1 MSRIFLEALPIFLLF
16 VVGCSAVETFPNTL
30 LSDGSVLQV
39 QLANVTDIAPY
50 KRRITI
56 APSTNATFELINVS
70 TEASFI
76 IFQIHT
82 YQYNVTL
89 SYNKYNMNK
98 VSNESVFGSNIGLL
112 TRQTKN
118 VVSLYVRNDN
128 VKSVE
133 ALLVAV
139 AYNDKEPVPGGCNME
154 FNTEIA
160 PYTKVYMQ
168 DVMVFVDVQ
177 PASVPFKDTKPPICK
192 NDPVELEIYWM
203 SLTEQDFSVDSYFV
217 GISNML
223 TVESIMENGQKIEPR
238 NATSWM
244 RRVFSAYTGIGTFYV
259 AVATYKDHSAA
270 YVPAFTY
277 ACSPIID
284 PESCELLPTSFA
296 KFISACCFIL
306 GLLSILF
313 GHACIKFNM
322 TLPVLFTGTVFGY
335 GLTDDIGLGL
345 LIGIAVVVVWL
356 ICNVST
362 PIIGNCLFALTLGL
376 LFTSIISLHV
386 SSTFFFRKTMTRE
399 APVNVSGNKAI
410 CSRKD
415 QPGREGGLMLYVYRL
430 RNILYFDSFADS
442 FTLVQD
448 DVVYW
453 IAFAF
458 ITVCL
463 SLVISLCSFVA
474 HIYVC
479 SIFSSLM
486 VVLPLDYW
494 IGSTLKYIVINV
506 LRRATVKGFD
516 MAIVQLPPLQAKDII
531 VIVLWVFL
539 AIFHNLA
546 HFCKGGLYSL
556 GTRNNEYTP
565 MDI

>member
-1 MSRIFLEALPIFLLF
+1 
-16 VVGCSAVETFPNTL
+16 
-30 LSDGSVLQV
+30 
-39 QLANVTDIAPY
+39 
-50 KRRITI
+50 
-56 APSTNATFELINVS
+56 
-70 TEASFI
+70 
-76 IFQIHT
+76 
-82 YQYNVTL
+82 
-89 SYNKYNMNK
+89 MNK

-133 ALLVAV
+133 ALLVAI

-177 PASVPFKDTKPPICK
+177 PASVPFKDTKTPICK

-223 TVESIMENGQKIEPR
+223 TVESIVENGQKIEPR

-244 RRVFSAYTGIGTFYV
+244 RQVFSAYTGIGTFYV
-259 AVATYKDHSAA
+259 AVATYKDYSAA

-277 ACSPIID
+277 ACSPIIE
-284 PESCELLPTSFA
+284 PESCELLPTSFS

-306 GLLSILF
+306 GLLSILL
-313 GHACIKFNM
+313 GHSYTKFNM

-335 GLTDDIGLGL
+335 GFTDDIGIGL
-345 LIGIAVVVVWL
+345 LIGMAVVVVWL
-356 ICNVST
+356 IFNIST
-362 PIIGNCLFALTLGL
+362 PIVGHCLFALTLGL
-376 LFTSIISLHV
+376 LFTAIISLQI
-386 SSTFFFRKTMTRE
+386 S
-399 APVNVSGNKAI
+399 N
-410 CSRKD
+410 
-415 QPGREGGLMLYVYRL
+415 
-430 RNILYFDSFADS
+430 S
-442 FTLVQD
+442 FTLMQD

-458 ITVCL
+458 FTVCL
-463 SLVISLCSFVA
+463 SLAISMCNFVA
-474 HIYVC
+474 QVYVC

-506 LRRATVKGFD
+506 LRRATVTGFD
-516 MAIVQLPPLQAKDII
+516 MAIVQLPPLQAKDIV

-546 HFCKGGLYSL
+546 HYCKGALHSL
-556 GTRNNEYTP
+556 SGRNNAYTP
-565 MDI
+565 MDM

>member
-1 MSRIFLEALPIFLLF
+1 MSLIFLEVLPIFLLL

-39 QLANVTDIAPY
+39 QLTNVTDIAPY

-112 TRQTKN
+112 SRQTKEI
-118 VVSLYVRNDN
+118 VSLYVRNDN
-128 VKSVE
+128 VKNVE

-139 AYNDKEPVPGGCNME
+139 AYNNTVPVPGGCNME

-192 NDPVELEIYWM
+192 NYPVELEIYWM

-244 RRVFSAYTGIGTFYV
+244 RRVFSAYIGIGTVYV
-259 AVATYKDHSAA
+259 AVATYKDYSAA

-277 ACSPIID
+277 ACSPIIE
-284 PESCELLPTSFA
+284 PESCEILPTSFS

-313 GHACIKFNM
+313 GHTHTKFNM
-322 TLPVLFTGTVFGY
+322 ILPVLFTGTVFGY
-335 GLTDDIGLGL
+335 GFTDDILIGL

-356 ICNVST
+356 IFNIFT
-362 PIIGNCLFALTLGL
+362 PIVGNCLFALTLGL
-376 LFTSIISLHV
+376 LFTSIISLQL
-386 SSTFFFRKTMTRE
+386 S
-399 APVNVSGNKAI
+399 N
-410 CSRKD
+410 
-415 QPGREGGLMLYVYRL
+415 
-430 RNILYFDSFADS
+430 S
-442 FTLVQD
+442 FTLIED
-448 DVVYW
+448 NAVYW

-458 ITVCL
+458 VTVCL
-463 SLVISLCSFVA
+463 SLVICLSNFVA

-516 MAIVQLPPLQAKDII
+516 VAIVQLPPLQAKDITM
-531 VIVLWVFL
+531 IVLWIFL
-539 AIFHNLA
+539 AIFYNLA
-546 HFCKGGLYSL
+546 QCYKAVMSAEGTLFSLSSSRHSGG
-556 GTRNNEYTP
+556 YTP
-565 MDI
+565 MNAE

>member
-1 MSRIFLEALPIFLLF
+1 MSRIFLEALPIFLVL
-16 VVGCSAVETFPNTL
+16 VVGYSAVETFSNTL

-39 QLANVTDIAPY
+39 QLTNATDIAPY

-70 TEASFI
+70 SEASFI

-118 VVSLYVRNDN
+118 VTNLYVRNVN
-128 VKSVE
+128 VKSVD
-133 ALLVAV
+133 ALLIAV
-139 AYNDKEPVPGGCNME
+139 AYNDKVPVPGGCNME

-168 DVMVFVDVQ
+168 NVMVFVDVQ
-177 PASVPFKDTKPPICK
+177 PASVPFKDSKTPICK

-223 TVESIMENGQKIEPR
+223 TVDSIMENGQKIEPR

-244 RRVFSAYTGIGTFYV
+244 RRVFSAYIGIGTVYV
-259 AVATYKDHSAA
+259 AVATYKDYSAA

-277 ACSPIID
+277 ACSPIIE
-284 PESCELLPTSFA
+284 PESCEMLSTTLS
-296 KFISACCFIL
+296 KFISAGCFIL
-306 GLLSILF
+306 GLLSILL
-313 GHACIKFNM
+313 GHVSTKFNM

-335 GLTDDIGLGL
+335 GFTDDIGIGL
-345 LIGIAVVVVWL
+345 LIGMAFVMVWL
-356 ICNVST
+356 ICNT
-362 PIIGNCLFALTLGL
+362 CNPIIGQCLFALTLGL
-376 LFTSIISLHV
+376 LFTSIISLQV
-386 SSTFFFRKTMTRE
+386 
-399 APVNVSGNKAI
+399 PN
-410 CSRKD
+410 
-415 QPGREGGLMLYVYRL
+415 
-430 RNILYFDSFADS
+430 S
-442 FTLVQD
+442 FTLIQD
-448 DVVYW
+448 DAVYW
-453 IAFAF
+453 ISFAF
-458 ITVCL
+458 ITICL
-463 SLVISLCSFVA
+463 SLVTSLCNFVS
-474 HIYVC
+474 HVYVC

-516 MAIVQLPPLQAKDII
+516 MAIVQLPPLQAKDITM
-531 VIVLWVFL
+531 IVLWVFL
-539 AIFHNLA
+539 AIYHNLA
-546 HFCKGGLYSL
+546 QCYKMIRGH
-556 GTRNNEYTP
+556 NAYTP
-565 MDI
+565 IGVE